1 MYMPVRV
8 YLGAQMSEKISPKSY
23 QWLLCSGG
31 IGVIFF
37 FFFSFSCFLSVLSEC
52 FYQEN
57 ALCRSS
63 EKATRAIPFAQ
74 QNGKHQG
81 LGPAPV
87 PSDGGSAHP
96 LSGLL
101 MEPRPA
107 YLSPRQGDGLCTPPP
122 YSAVSLFFL
131 LTRDTLDILSFTFHF
146 PPPFP

>member
-1 MYMPVRV
+1 MHRC
-8 YLGAQMSEKISPKSY
+8 LEKY
-23 QWLLCSGG
+23 HLNLTSGYFAVVG
-31 IGVIFF
+31 LER
-37 FFFSFSCFLSVLSEC
+37 FFFSFFCLLSVRSEC

-96 LSGLL
+96 LAGLL
-101 MEPRPA
+101 MEP
-107 YLSPRQGDGLCTPPP
+107 GLLISQAGCQLVHT
-122 YSAVSLFFL
+122 SSLFCFVFVL
-131 LTRDTLDILSFTFHF
+131 LAHPGHSRHLIFHI
-146 PPPFP
+146 PFPSPSPTTLATRS